1 MVANRIKGLKIGTKV
16 KILCR
21 PNIRWELLCNI
32 GEITEVTYVGKDFV
46 IIKATDIIKKNLER
60 AAASR
65 GYSYYEAVENFE
77 SIRMHLGVL
86 EKIQQKALNVE

>member
-1 MVANRIKGLKIGTKV
+1 MVVNRIKGLKIGTKV

-46 IIKATDIIKKNLER
+46 NVKATDIIKINLER

-65 GYSYYEAVENFE
+65 SYSYYEAVENFE

-86 EKIQQKALNVE
+86 EVIRKDLNVE